1 MYTILSYSGGFSGL
15 YNQFGTYQKWCR
27 TTSARA
33 QFYERTLQMTN
44 LVSDPDNPRSN
55 RHREL
60 ERAEIA
66 KSERAV
72 MCIID
77 AIKSFT
83 NPFNIANKDKLY
95 CLASGAPVSTD
106 IETDVL
112 QAEAVGDAAKMEF
125 NQSLQNGDADCF
137 FNPIKK
143 KKLKTMETC
152 SKKVTLTSSQG
163 KVFTWFC

>member
-33 QFYERTLQMTN
+33 QFYQKTLQMTD

-60 ERAEIA
+60 EKAEIA

-72 MCIID
+72 ICVID

-83 NPFNIANKDKLY
+83 NPFNIANKDNLY
-95 CLASGAPVSTD
+95 CLASGAPVSA
-106 IETDVL
+106 DVL

-163 KVFTWFC
+163 KVFTWLC

>member
-1 MYTILSYSGGFSGL
+1 
-15 YNQFGTYQKWCR
+15 
-27 TTSARA
+27 
-33 QFYERTLQMTN
+33 MTD

-60 ERAEIA
+60 EKAEIA

-72 MCIID
+72 MCVID

-95 CLASGAPVSTD
+95 CLASGAPVSAD

-125 NQSLQNGDADCF
+125 NQSLQNGDADCL
-137 FNPIKK
+137 I
-143 KKLKTMETC
+143 
-152 SKKVTLTSSQG
+152 SSTQYQNNG
-163 KVFTWFC
+163 NLQ